1 MPKSP
6 KLGKM
11 TFSSL
16 SLPEQIQMSN
26 LQDAVNILGGHS
38 GEVEL
43 SGHLNLSGNKITNV
57 GPAESESDVLT
68 SGQAETK
75 YSAEALRPHLQA
87 NGKVPLATYRMLN
100 SKDQRENSSSWLNNL
115 LSTPPNSNSINPIV
129 SSGGGSTTV
138 TIPASILQM
147 GDGSKRYLP
156 SRTDVLTNPANY
168 SISTFTV
175 ALGVATVN
183 LSSTPSPALAAN
195 TVIYISGTGQIDG
208 TYPIAS
214 ILSPTSF
221 TINVTS
227 GVSGAGGTVETGG
240 VSYYY
245 LDKSF
250 NKVNLS
256 TLPSASDTPFHRLG
270 ISGDGFQLLA
280 VVSINSS
287 GHVQVGTAGGA
298 TPSIVS
304 TANAGSRF

>member
-6 KLGKM
+6 KLGKI

-43 SGHLNLSGNKITNV
+43 SDHLSLGGHKITNV
-57 GPAESESDVLT
+57 GPAESAADVLT
-68 SGQAETK
+68 NAVAEKK
-75 YSAEALRPHLQA
+75 YSASALRPSLEAGGSQSM
-87 NGKVPLATYRMLN
+87 VSYRQIN
-100 SKDQRENSSSWLNNL
+100 NQGQREQTSSWLNSL
-115 LSTPPNSNSINPIV
+115 LSTPPNSNTINPIV

-138 TIPASILQM
+138 TIPASILKM
-147 GDGSKRYLP
+147 GDGSTRYLP
-156 SRTDVLTNPANY
+156 SRTDTLTNPASY

-214 ILSPTSF
+214 IISPTSF
-221 TINVTS
+221 TINVSS